1 MGKACAV
8 PYRDIQD
15 EAPKAH
21 CESCGGELYGYEKVY
36 RHAGEELCRECFI
49 AAMQDWVEE
58 APDEV
63 AGLLGVEVE
72 TL

>member
-8 PYRDIQD
+8 PYRDIQE

-21 CESCGGELYGYEKVY
+21 CESCGGELYGYEDVY
-36 RHAGEELCRECFI
+36 TYAGKDVCLGCFV
-49 AAMQDWVEE
+49 AAMHDWVEE
-58 APDEV
+58 APREV

>member
-15 EAPKAH
+15 AAPKAH

-36 RHAGEELCRECFI
+36 HHAGEAICRECFI

>member
-36 RHAGEELCRECFI
+36 PHEGRRICEGCFKE
-49 AAMQDWVEE
+49 AMHDWVEE